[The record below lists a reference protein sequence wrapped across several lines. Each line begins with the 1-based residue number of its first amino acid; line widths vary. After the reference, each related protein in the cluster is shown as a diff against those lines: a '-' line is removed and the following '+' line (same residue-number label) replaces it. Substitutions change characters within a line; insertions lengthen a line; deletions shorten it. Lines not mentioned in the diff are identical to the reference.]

1 MAQGLGGVGAEDVI
15 ILPLV
20 LLALAARRLFRVTLS
35 ILIRILDYAFPIL
48 LQLAR
53 FPLFTARIIGD
64 GASAL
69 LIGIARCLPVS
80 GHTYAEWRSFV
91 TRNWSWLR
99 QKISYRAFE
108 EFVHHAF
115 ERGMAWV
122 FRKCR
127 ALSPS
132 RALLVLAGAIL
143 WLPISFALATGMHA
157 ILIAKATSLP
167 AWMQLL
173 HPLATVIAKSKL
185 LVLPVYPAAWPRAKE
200 HPLVQ
205 AMSRLY
211 RHLAQV
217 RLVQKA
223 RYRYGQAEGVA
234 AEAADAMRRA
244 LSVGMSPLSGTLLAR
259 LDGAAKSL
267 RQTSRVAATGMVEG
281 LCRIPFIGS
290 IFRTYAM
297 HYAGANKPDA
307 ENFSEKA
314 RGFFERW
321 SIKFSAEYYE
331 ARDKEEAASRIHT

>member
-1 MAQGLGGVGAEDVI
+1 
-15 ILPLV
+15 
-20 LLALAARRLFRVTLS
+20 
-35 ILIRILDYAFPIL
+35 
-48 LQLAR
+48 
-53 FPLFTARIIGD
+53 
-64 GASAL
+64 
-69 LIGIARCLPVS
+69 VS
-80 GHTYAEWRSFV
+80 GQTYAEWRSFV

-132 RALLVLAGAIL
+132 SALLVLVGAIL
-143 WLPISFALATGMHA
+143 WLPISFAVATGMHA
-157 ILIAKATSLP
+157 VLIAKATSLP

-173 HPLATVIAKSKL
+173 HPLATVVAKSKL

-217 RLVQKA
+217 RLVQKT
-223 RYRYGQAEGVA
+223 RYRYWQAEGVA

-244 LSVGMSPLSGTLLAR
+244 LLLGLSPLSSTLLAR
-259 LDGAAKSL
+259 LDDSAKLLRKASHAAAI
-267 RQTSRVAATGMVEG
+267 RTVEG
-281 LCRIPFIGS
+281 LCRIPLIGS
-290 IFRTYAM
+290 IFRSYAM
-297 HYAGANKPDA
+297 HYGGANKPDA
-307 ENFSEKA
+307 ESFSEKA

-331 ARDKEEAASRIHT
+331 ARDKEETASRMHT